1 MEKNMEMR
9 EKYIMQSNK
18 WHAAERKDD
27 VYVTEQLG
35 LIYCLL
41 HRNGGCAGDA
51 CSCPVCPIGVS
62 GAQQGSVTALTPGPI
77 CTTPPTAV
85 RGWKAAAGGWAS
97 ANSTDSIAQHCP
109 TKCTFSLYFSH
120 FGFWLGFFFQSLKPG
135 LVWAFPGD
143 CFQGRAFITPC
154 KCDLQHLQP
163 PQHLRPSERE
173 NPGYWAVRGLPAKWG
188 NIQAELP
195 TKTYGALHIYIM
207 AKQSIPA

>member
-51 CSCPVCPIGVS
+51 RSCPVCPIGVS
-62 GAQQGSVTALTPGPI
+62 SAQQGSVTALTPGPI

-85 RGWKAAAGGWAS
+85 RGWKAAAEGWAS

-120 FGFWLGFFFQSLKPG
+120 FGFWLGFFFFSLWSLG
-135 LVWAFPGD
+135 WCGHFLV
-143 CFQGRAFITPC
+143 TVS
-154 KCDLQHLQP
+154 KVVHSL
-163 PQHLRPSERE
+163 
-173 NPGYWAVRGLPAKWG
+173 LPANVICNTCSHP
-188 NIQAELP
+188 NIWDPLKGKILVIGQCVGCLQSGVISKQNYLQRP
-195 TKTYGALHIYIM
+195 MGHFIYI
-207 AKQSIPA
+207 

>member
-51 CSCPVCPIGVS
+51 RSCPVCPIGVS

-77 CTTPPTAV
+77 CTTPPTTV
-85 RGWKAAAGGWAS
+85 RGWKAAAEGWAS

-109 TKCTFSLYFSH
+109 SECTFSLYFSH
-120 FGFWLGFFFQSLKPG
+120 FGFWLGFFFSVSEAWAGVGISWWLFPRSCIHYSLQMWSATPAATPTFEILWKG
-135 LVWAFPGD
+135 KSWLLGSAWA
-143 CFQGRAFITPC
+143 AC
-154 KCDLQHLQP
+154 KV
-163 PQHLRPSERE
+163 
-173 NPGYWAVRGLPAKWG
+173 G
-188 NIQAELP
+188 
-195 TKTYGALHIYIM
+195 
-207 AKQSIPA
+207 